1 MELDYRK
8 MDISELDSNIPQGR
22 GMIKWQPFAT
32 MPEQYER
39 IAQMIDDQAKC
50 NPPSFDNETLVML
63 EERLRRSI
71 GDTVILRYWN
81 EGFEVQLECRGEYI
95 DNRTQMVIVSKQVEV
110 LNIEFKHIY
119 EII

>member
-1 MELDYRK
+1 MGLDYRE

-39 IAQMIDDQAKC
+39 IARMIDDQSKC
-50 NPPSFDNETLVML
+50 APPSFDNETLVML

-71 GDTVILRYWN
+71 GEAVILRYWN
-81 EGFEVQLECRGEYI
+81 DGFEVQLECRVEYI
-95 DNRTQMVIVSKQVEV
+95 DNRTQMVIVSKGTEV
-110 LNIEFKHIY
+110 LNIKFSHIY
-119 EII
+119 EVM